1 MSKFLTVVPALF
13 VFSTMAFASTDNT
26 IDSILIDNIELNG
39 YEKKSYHVVLQK
51 REAAALSPY
60 AFHGSS
66 VQMKLVVELFHNKKN
81 DRKAAR
87 IVTLG
92 NGYIPGKPGV
102 QHTYDS
108 PLVDRFTQNYP
119 TSFEYNIYQAG
130 GVPIFNED
138 FSPQNETNDVSV
150 STTTVAPTIGLSLTS
165 GENPSAAASLSSQL
179 GVVYTNRYSSKD
191 YVTAV
196 TPDSSLDR
204 GMGVKWTT
212 SLSQIYTN
220 DYQYYK
226 KWAGVYHYD
235 SCYNDNLIPEENF
248 PRIIYGFTP
257 KFQYVFSPSF
267 ERSAERKTTM
277 VAKAG
282 MKQVEEGFTRS
293 ACTWTDYSSE
303 SYYLEAQVRFTIDWD
318 KLTVTQSE

>member
-1 MSKFLTVVPALF
+1 MLKLLKFVPVIF
-13 VFSTMAFASTDNT
+13 VFSSMAFASSDNT
-26 IDSILIDNIELNG
+26 LDSILVDNIEVDG
-39 YEKKSYHVVLQK
+39 YKKKSYHVVLQK
-51 REAAALSPY
+51 KSDRFPY
-60 AFHGSS
+60 AFHGSTI
-66 VQMKLVVELFHNKKN
+66 QMKLIVELFHNRNNNK
-81 DRKAAR
+81 KAAR

-92 NGYIPGKPGV
+92 NGYIPGKPGI

-138 FSPQNETNDVSV
+138 FSPQNETNDASV
-150 STTTVAPTIGLSLTS
+150 SSTTVAPTIGLSFTASEKPS
-165 GENPSAAASLSSQL
+165 GAASLSSQL

-196 TPDSSLDR
+196 TSDGSLDR
-204 GMGVKWTT
+204 GTGVKWTT

-267 ERSAERKTTM
+267 ERSSETKTTTM

-303 SYYLEAQVRFTIDWD
+303 SSYLEAQVRFTIDWD
-318 KLTVTQSE
+318 KLTVTQS